1 MKISEIVEKSGLIAS
16 TIRYYEKLGIIRNV
30 SKDENGIRMFTE
42 DNLNWICFI
51 KGLKNTKISLQEMIR
66 YADLYYQGN
75 STIDDRIDLLE
86 NHREYLN
93 QTIVQLNAAQDFIN
107 QKLNFYNHKKKNPDY
122 KDDHLNCQ

>member
-51 KGLKNTKISLQEMIR
+51 KGLKNTKISLQE
-66 YADLYYQGN
+66 
-75 STIDDRIDLLE
+75 
-86 NHREYLN
+86 
-93 QTIVQLNAAQDFIN
+93 
-107 QKLNFYNHKKKNPDY
+107 
-122 KDDHLNCQ
+122 

>member
-1 MKISEIVEKSGLIAS
+1 
-16 TIRYYEKLGIIRNV
+16 
-30 SKDENGIRMFTE
+30 
-42 DNLNWICFI
+42 
-51 KGLKNTKISLQEMIR
+51 MIR

-93 QTIVQLNAAQDFIN
+93 QTIVELNAAQDFIN
-107 QKLNFYNHKKKNPDY
+107 QKLNFYHHKKKNPDY